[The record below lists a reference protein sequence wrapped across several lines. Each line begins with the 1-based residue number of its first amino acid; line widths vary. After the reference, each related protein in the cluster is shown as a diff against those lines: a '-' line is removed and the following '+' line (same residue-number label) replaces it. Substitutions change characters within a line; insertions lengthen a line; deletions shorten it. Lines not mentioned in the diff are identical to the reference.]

1 MRETI
6 ILLPQKCICNM
17 APLRGI
23 GDTKIFLRFEKLCF
37 LEKKNIFPGFFLDL
51 EKVKLGLQVT
61 QLCEKSVLGA
71 CVIRVN
77 IFFPRKYFSA
87 KRENTFWL
95 KIETGG
101 KAGLIRPS
109 GETNSLNNE

>member
-1 MRETI
+1 
-6 ILLPQKCICNM
+6 M

-23 GDTKIFLRFEKLCF
+23 GDTKICLRFEKLCF
-37 LEKKNIFPGFFLDL
+37 LEKKTIVPGFFLYL
-51 EKVKLGLQVT
+51 TKVLLGLQVT
-61 QLCEKSVLGA
+61 QLGEKSVLGA
-71 CVIRVN
+71 CVIREN
-77 IFFPRKYFSA
+77 TFFPRKYFSA
-87 KRENTFWL
+87 QRENTFWL